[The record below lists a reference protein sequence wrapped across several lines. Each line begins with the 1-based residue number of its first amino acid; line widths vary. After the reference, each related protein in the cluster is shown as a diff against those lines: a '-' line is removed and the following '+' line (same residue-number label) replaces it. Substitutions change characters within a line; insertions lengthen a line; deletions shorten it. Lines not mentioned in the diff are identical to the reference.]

1 MKRYDHLYEKIYDLE
16 NLRKAHQHAKKGKGW
31 YREVQEIDKEP
42 DKYLKQIQEMLI
54 NHTYKTSDYEVFY
67 KQDGKKLRKI
77 YKLPYFPD
85 RICQWA
91 ILQVIEPCIINN
103 LTADTYS
110 AIPNRG
116 IHKGLTKLQTAM
128 WNDPE
133 ECKYCLKLDARH
145 YYQSINHDLLKE
157 KYSRMFN
164 DNELLWLL
172 NEIIDSIE
180 TAEIEDLSAIYLL
193 EEDID
198 PETGIPIGNYLSQYS
213 GNYYFSSFDHWIKE
227 QKHVK
232 YYFRYM
238 DDIVI
243 FGKTKEELIAL
254 KKEID
259 IYFRNELKLNIK
271 GNWQVFPS
279 YIRGVDF
286 LGYRTF
292 YKYTLLRK
300 STCLEMEKKMTA
312 IRNKVEAGNMMNY
325 SEWCSINSYKG
336 WLKYA
341 DTFRLYQKYVVPLLP
356 YADDYYIRNI
366 KPNTKKGLNAVM
378 IDYGKQ
384 KSTVRPEELELTETK
399 VFVSSNITE
408 VNEDE
413 TDGQPGFT
421 GYEFD
426 LIEYDKDEYI
436 KIQAEKNAD
445 LENEITQAQIAMCE
459 IYEMMG

>member
-133 ECKYCLKLDARH
+133 EGKYCLKLDARH

-164 DNELLWLL
+164 DDELLWLL

-366 KPNTKKGLNAVM
+366 KPNTKKGLNA
-378 IDYGKQ
+378 
-384 KSTVRPEELELTETK
+384 
-399 VFVSSNITE
+399 
-408 VNEDE
+408 
-413 TDGQPGFT
+413 
-421 GYEFD
+421 
-426 LIEYDKDEYI
+426 
-436 KIQAEKNAD
+436 A
-445 LENEITQAQIAMCE
+445 
-459 IYEMMG
+459 

>member
-1 MKRYDHLYEKIYDLE
+1 MKRYDHLFEKICDIE
-16 NLRKAHQHAKKGKGW
+16 NLRKAHKNAKKGKGW
-31 YREVQEIDKEP
+31 YKEVQEIDKDP
-42 DKYLKQIQEMLI
+42 DKYLKQIREMLI
-54 NHTYKTSDYEVFY
+54 NHTYRTSEYEVFY
-67 KQDGKKLRKI
+67 KDDGRKKRKI

-91 ILQVIEPCIINN
+91 ILQVIEPCIVSN
-103 LTADTYS
+103 LTTDTYS
-110 AIPNRG
+110 AIPERG
-116 IHKGLTKLQTAM
+116 IHKGLTKLQAAM

-145 YYQSINHDLLKE
+145 YYQSINHNILKE

-172 NEIIDSIE
+172 NEIIDSIQ
-180 TAEIEDLSAIYLL
+180 TADIEDLTAIYLL
-193 EEDID
+193 GEDID

-227 QKHVK
+227 RKYVK

-243 FGKTKEELIAL
+243 FGKTKEELFTL

-259 IYFRNELKLNIK
+259 VYFSNELKLNIK

-279 YIRGVDF
+279 YVRGVDF

-300 STCLEMEKKMTA
+300 STCQEMKKKMTA

-341 DTFRLYQKYVVPLLP
+341 DSFRLYQAYVVPLLP
-356 YADDYYIRNI
+356 YADEYYRCNI
-366 KPNTKKGLNAVM
+366 KPNTKKGRKA
-378 IDYGKQ
+378 
-384 KSTVRPEELELTETK
+384 
-399 VFVSSNITE
+399 
-408 VNEDE
+408 
-413 TDGQPGFT
+413 
-421 GYEFD
+421 
-426 LIEYDKDEYI
+426 
-436 KIQAEKNAD
+436 A
-445 LENEITQAQIAMCE
+445 
-459 IYEMMG
+459 

>member
-31 YREVQEIDKEP
+31 YREVQEIDKDP

-110 AIPNRG
+110 AIPNSG
-116 IHKGLTKLQTAM
+116 IHKGLTKLQSAM

-133 ECKYCLKLDARH
+133 ECRYCLKLDARH

-164 DNELLWLL
+164 D
-172 NEIIDSIE
+172 
-180 TAEIEDLSAIYLL
+180 
-193 EEDID
+193 
-198 PETGIPIGNYLSQYS
+198 
-213 GNYYFSSFDHWIKE
+213 
-227 QKHVK
+227 
-232 YYFRYM
+232 M
-238 DDIVI
+238 VI
-243 FGKTKEELIAL
+243 FGKTKEELFAL

-271 GNWQVFPS
+271 ENWQVFPS
-279 YIRGVDF
+279 YVRGIDF

-366 KPNTKKGLNAVM
+366 KPNTKKGL
-378 IDYGKQ
+378 
-384 KSTVRPEELELTETK
+384 K
-399 VFVSSNITE
+399 VS
-408 VNEDE
+408 
-413 TDGQPGFT
+413 
-421 GYEFD
+421 
-426 LIEYDKDEYI
+426 
-436 KIQAEKNAD
+436 
-445 LENEITQAQIAMCE
+445 
-459 IYEMMG
+459 

>member
-1 MKRYDHLYEKIYDLE
+1 MKRYDHLFEKICDIE
-16 NLRKAHQHAKKGKGW
+16 NLRKAHKNAKKGKGW
-31 YREVQEIDKEP
+31 YKEVQEIDKDP
-42 DKYLKQIQEMLI
+42 DKYLKQIREMLI
-54 NHTYKTSDYEVFY
+54 NHTYRTSEYEVFY
-67 KQDGKKLRKI
+67 KDDGRKKRKI

-91 ILQVIEPCIINN
+91 ILQVIEPCIVSN
-103 LTADTYS
+103 LTTDTYS
-110 AIPNRG
+110 AIPERG
-116 IHKGLTKLQTAM
+116 IHKGLTKLQAAM

-145 YYQSINHDLLKE
+145 YYQSINHNILKE

-172 NEIIDSIE
+172 NEIIDSIQ
-180 TAEIEDLSAIYLL
+180 TADIEDLTAIYLL

-227 QKHVK
+227 RKYVK

-243 FGKTKEELIAL
+243 FGKTKEELFTL

-259 IYFRNELKLNIK
+259 VYFSNELKLNIK

-279 YIRGVDF
+279 YVRGVDF

-300 STCLEMEKKMTA
+300 STCQEMKKKMTA

-341 DTFRLYQKYVVPLLP
+341 DSFRLYQAYVVPLLP
-356 YADDYYIRNI
+356 YADEYYRCNI
-366 KPNTKKGLNAVM
+366 NQT
-378 IDYGKQ
+378 Q
-384 KSTVRPEELELTETK
+384 R
-399 VFVSSNITE
+399 
-408 VNEDE
+408 
-413 TDGQPGFT
+413 
-421 GYEFD
+421 
-426 LIEYDKDEYI
+426 KDER
-436 KIQAEKNAD
+436 QHD
-445 LENEITQAQIAMCE
+445 
-459 IYEMMG
+459 

>member
-1 MKRYDHLYEKIYDLE
+1 MSAQIIQGTAIKIKEYQGKRVVTFKDIDTVHKRREGTASRNFNQNRNRFIEDVDFFKIKITD
-16 NLRKAHQHAKKGKGW
+16 N
-31 YREVQEIDKEP
+31 EIRSQFGISP
-42 DKYLKQIQEMLI
+42 NAGGTVMLI
-54 NHTYKTSDYEVFY
+54 TETGYLMLV
-67 KQDGKKLRKI
+67 
-77 YKLPYFPD
+77 
-85 RICQWA
+85 
-91 ILQVIEPCIINN
+91 
-103 LTADTYS
+103 
-110 AIPNRG
+110 
-116 IHKGLTKLQTAM
+116 
-128 WNDPE
+128 
-133 ECKYCLKLDARH
+133 
-145 YYQSINHDLLKE
+145 

-180 TAEIEDLSAIYLL
+180 TAEIEDLTAIYLL

-238 DDIVI
+238 DDMVI
-243 FGKTKEELIAL
+243 FGKTKEELFAL

-271 GNWQVFPS
+271 ENWQVFPS
-279 YIRGVDF
+279 YVRGVDF

-366 KPNTKKGLNAVM
+366 KPNTKKGLKA
-378 IDYGKQ
+378 
-384 KSTVRPEELELTETK
+384 S
-399 VFVSSNITE
+399 
-408 VNEDE
+408 
-413 TDGQPGFT
+413 
-421 GYEFD
+421 
-426 LIEYDKDEYI
+426 
-436 KIQAEKNAD
+436 
-445 LENEITQAQIAMCE
+445 
-459 IYEMMG
+459 

>member
-1 MKRYDHLYEKIYDLE
+1 MKKVIAGCIDLMLEFDSASELDHYIADIE
-16 NLRKAHQHAKKGKGW
+16 AKK
-31 YREVQEIDKEP
+31 QEYSIVERKE
-42 DKYLKQIQEMLI
+42 
-54 NHTYKTSDYEVFY
+54 
-67 KQDGKKLRKI
+67 
-77 YKLPYFPD
+77 LPGD
-85 RICQWA
+85 RIMIRIHRQYNKS
-91 ILQVIEPCIINN
+91 PF
-103 LTADTYS
+103 LTQKVVRT
-110 AIPNRG
+110 

-128 WNDPE
+128 WNDQE

-164 DNELLWLL
+164 DDELLWLL

-366 KPNTKKGLNAVM
+366 KPNTKKGLNA
-378 IDYGKQ
+378 
-384 KSTVRPEELELTETK
+384 
-399 VFVSSNITE
+399 
-408 VNEDE
+408 
-413 TDGQPGFT
+413 
-421 GYEFD
+421 
-426 LIEYDKDEYI
+426 
-436 KIQAEKNAD
+436 A
-445 LENEITQAQIAMCE
+445 
-459 IYEMMG
+459 

>member
-1 MKRYDHLYEKIYDLE
+1 MVDMLGFISDQLDQLGVPYEFGEWTGEISYPYFVGSFNETEHRLEDGYTGGVFTLDGWSRGSKLPLAEINDKLKKAFEDL
-16 NLRKAHQHAKKGKGW
+16 RA
-31 YREVQEIDKEP
+31 VQEGTAFFI
-42 DKYLKQIQEMLI
+42 
-54 NHTYKTSDYEVFY
+54 TYWNGLMIPTGEEDLFRITITLNT
-67 KQDGKKLRKI
+67 KKLRKI

-116 IHKGLTKLQTAM
+116 IHKGLTKLQSAM

-133 ECKYCLKLDARH
+133 ECRYCLKLDARH

-180 TAEIEDLSAIYLL
+180 TAEIEDLTAIYLL

-198 PETGIPIGNYLSQYS
+198 SETGIPIGNYLSQYS

-238 DDIVI
+238 DDMVI
-243 FGKTKEELIAL
+243 FGKTKEELFAL

-271 GNWQVFPS
+271 ENWQVSPS
-279 YIRGVDF
+279 YVRGVDF

-366 KPNTKKGLNAVM
+366 KPSTKKGL
-378 IDYGKQ
+378 
-384 KSTVRPEELELTETK
+384 K
-399 VFVSSNITE
+399 VS
-408 VNEDE
+408 
-413 TDGQPGFT
+413 
-421 GYEFD
+421 
-426 LIEYDKDEYI
+426 
-436 KIQAEKNAD
+436 
-445 LENEITQAQIAMCE
+445 
-459 IYEMMG
+459 

>member
-1 MKRYDHLYEKIYDLE
+1 MKRYDHLFEKICDIE
-16 NLRKAHQHAKKGKGW
+16 NLRKAHKNAKKGKGW
-31 YREVQEIDKEP
+31 YKEVQEIDKDP
-42 DKYLKQIQEMLI
+42 DKYLKQIREMLI
-54 NHTYKTSDYEVFY
+54 NHTYRTSEYEVFY
-67 KQDGKKLRKI
+67 KDDGRKKRKI

-91 ILQVIEPCIINN
+91 ILQMIEPCIVSN
-103 LTADTYS
+103 LTTDTYS
-110 AIPNRG
+110 AIPERG
-116 IHKGLTKLQTAM
+116 IHKGLTKLQAAM

-145 YYQSINHDLLKE
+145 YYQSINHNILKE

-172 NEIIDSIE
+172 NEIIDSIQ
-180 TAEIEDLSAIYLL
+180 TADIEDLTAIYLL

-227 QKHVK
+227 RKYVK

-243 FGKTKEELIAL
+243 FGKTKEELFTL

-259 IYFRNELKLNIK
+259 VYFSNELKLNIK

-279 YIRGVDF
+279 YVRGVDF

-300 STCLEMEKKMTA
+300 STCQEMKKKMTA

-341 DTFRLYQKYVVPLLP
+341 DSFRLYQAYVVPLLP
-356 YADDYYIRNI
+356 YADEYYRCNI
-366 KPNTKKGLNAVM
+366 KPNTKKGRKA
-378 IDYGKQ
+378 
-384 KSTVRPEELELTETK
+384 
-399 VFVSSNITE
+399 
-408 VNEDE
+408 
-413 TDGQPGFT
+413 
-421 GYEFD
+421 
-426 LIEYDKDEYI
+426 
-436 KIQAEKNAD
+436 A
-445 LENEITQAQIAMCE
+445 
-459 IYEMMG
+459 

>member
-16 NLRKAHQHAKKGKGW
+16 NLRKALQHAKKGKGW
-31 YREVQEIDKEP
+31 YREVVEIDKDP

-54 NHTYKTSDYEVFY
+54 NHTYKTSEYEVFY
-67 KQDGKKLRKI
+67 KKEGKKVRKI

-110 AIPNRG
+110 AIPKRG
-116 IHKGLTKLQTAM
+116 IHKALVNLQNAM
-128 WNDPE
+128 WYDTE
-133 ECKYCLKLDARH
+133 ECKFCLKIDARH
-145 YYQSINHDLLKE
+145 YYQSINHELLKQ
-157 KYSRMFN
+157 KYSKMFN
-164 DNELLWLL
+164 DGELLWLL
-172 NEIIDSIE
+172 DEIIDSTT
-180 TAEIEDLSAIYLL
+180 TAEIEDLTAIYLL

-198 PETGIPIGNYLSQYS
+198 HETGIPIGNYLSQYS
-213 GNYYFSSFDHWIKE
+213 GNYYFSSFDHWLKE

-232 YYFRYM
+232 HYYRYM

-243 FGKTKEELIAL
+243 FGRTKEELL
-254 KKEID
+254 SLLKEIQQ
-259 IYFRNELKLNIK
+259 YFRTELKLNVK
-271 GNWQVFPS
+271 GNWQIFPT

-300 STCLEMEKKMTA
+300 STCQEMKKKMTA

-341 DTFRLYQKYVVPLLP
+341 DSFRLYQAYVVPLLP
-356 YADDYYIRNI
+356 YADEYYRCNI
-366 KPNTKKGLNAVM
+366 KPNTKKGRKA
-378 IDYGKQ
+378 
-384 KSTVRPEELELTETK
+384 
-399 VFVSSNITE
+399 
-408 VNEDE
+408 
-413 TDGQPGFT
+413 
-421 GYEFD
+421 
-426 LIEYDKDEYI
+426 
-436 KIQAEKNAD
+436 A
-445 LENEITQAQIAMCE
+445 
-459 IYEMMG
+459 

>member
-42 DKYLKQIQEMLI
+42 DKYLKQIQKMLI

-133 ECKYCLKLDARH
+133 ECKYCL
-145 YYQSINHDLLKE
+145 
-157 KYSRMFN
+157 
-164 DNELLWLL
+164 
-172 NEIIDSIE
+172 
-180 TAEIEDLSAIYLL
+180 
-193 EEDID
+193 
-198 PETGIPIGNYLSQYS
+198 
-213 GNYYFSSFDHWIKE
+213 
-227 QKHVK
+227 
-232 YYFRYM
+232 
-238 DDIVI
+238 
-243 FGKTKEELIAL
+243 
-254 KKEID
+254 
-259 IYFRNELKLNIK
+259 
-271 GNWQVFPS
+271 
-279 YIRGVDF
+279 
-286 LGYRTF
+286 GYRTF

-312 IRNKVEAGNMMNY
+312 IRNKVEAWNMMNY

-341 DTFRLYQKYVVPLLP
+341 DTFRLYQKYVVPLSP

-366 KPNTKKGLNAVM
+366 KPNTKKGLNA
-378 IDYGKQ
+378 
-384 KSTVRPEELELTETK
+384 
-399 VFVSSNITE
+399 
-408 VNEDE
+408 
-413 TDGQPGFT
+413 
-421 GYEFD
+421 
-426 LIEYDKDEYI
+426 
-436 KIQAEKNAD
+436 A
-445 LENEITQAQIAMCE
+445 
-459 IYEMMG
+459 